1 MNRKSRTRTTLALF
15 GGATILAGASLFG
28 VLPASAHNY
37 LVSSNPAADSVVTE
51 LPDAFSVTTNEEL
64 LDLTGDAGGF
74 LLQVRDA
81 TGLHYG
87 DGCLA
92 VEGSSLMTG
101 ATLGEAGDYSVVWQ
115 VVSADGHPVS
125 GEFTFSWQPA
135 DQSLVSPGWAEPPV
149 CGATQ
154 PEEPVEMPTA
164 SPEPT
169 PAESAVPI
177 SEPTDSENTGLTT
190 GLWIGGALIAVLA
203 AVGVTLVAVRRR
215 SGSPTA

>member
-1 MNRKSRTRTTLALF
+1 MSAKKRTPGALALL
-15 GGATILAGASLFG
+15 GGAALVGALSLG
-28 VLPASAHNY
+28 AALPASAHNY
-37 LVSSNPAADSVVTE
+37 LVSSNPTADSVVTE
-51 LPDAFSVTTNEEL
+51 LPDAFSVTTNEAL

-81 TGLHYG
+81 AGLYYG

-92 VEGSSLMTG
+92 VDGSSLITG

-125 GEFTFSWQPA
+125 GEFAFSWQPT
-135 DQSLVSPGWAEPPV
+135 DQSLVSVGWAEPPV

-154 PEEPVEMPTA
+154 PEAPIEMPTA

-169 PAESAVPI
+169 PSETAVPI
-177 SEPTDSENTGLTT
+177 SEPIDSENTGLTT

-203 AVGVTLVAVRRR
+203 AAGGTLLAVRRR
-215 SGSPTA
+215 SGPPTS